1 MRLDEMSDLIRSER
15 KNAGFTIQ
23 RLSELAGVD
32 RTLLS
37 RLENKRLSEI
47 GYTKI
52 ERVLEV
58 LGLQLVAQAS
68 TGLPTLRDLQRQ
80 AQEYRE

>member
-1 MRLDEMSDLIRSER
+1 MHLAEIGDLIRSER
-15 KNAGFTIQ
+15 KRAGFTIQ
-23 RLSELAGVD
+23 RLSELAGID

-37 RLENKRLSEI
+37 RLENKRLPEI

-58 LGLQLVAQAS
+58 LGLQLVVQAS
-68 TGLPTLRDLQRQ
+68 SGLPTLRDLQRQ
-80 AQEYRE
+80 AQEKRE